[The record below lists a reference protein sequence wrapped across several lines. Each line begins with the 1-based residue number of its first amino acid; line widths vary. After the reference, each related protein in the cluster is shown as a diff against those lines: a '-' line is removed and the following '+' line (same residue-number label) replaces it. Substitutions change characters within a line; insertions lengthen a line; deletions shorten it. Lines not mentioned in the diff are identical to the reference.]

1 MRIKLPVGGKK
12 KDGGLLTGKTAARIK
27 ETVKQLKKFLHMG
40 KAACAGVALAFSAV
54 YFSGMLLVTYME
66 KGDIET
72 DYVERTYDAA
82 GNFIDSYIMDY
93 YDSRNPAY
101 MDELF
106 STEQET
112 EAGDNESYFRDA
124 LYKCLFSDG
133 DGNFMMSA
141 AIYDEEGELLLQSTN
156 QMRIPPENGEEA
168 EYVDLEDFLT
178 EEEIRELAEFESEN
192 NERVL
197 KRTEPYRYQVI
208 LSKGRIPAYLD
219 VVEKQWD
226 TYIVEKDEL
235 DEALEDMQEELLQK
249 EYYISDRL
257 DGSTEIGV
265 ERDRKIIWNW
275 RNPDISSENTQYT
288 VLEPQF
294 AFPAIEG
301 GYGVWEKWMNDGYFQ
316 DFPER
321 TEPAGTSEGY
331 YKKVGSGS
339 RYEIRATF
347 DPPYSSSM
355 YEGRY
360 ILVLRV
366 AQHPWLAALDSLKF
380 IYLGSFVFLIVCMAC
395 VLWIM
400 ERTYRQKERLETQ
413 RRDFIN
419 IMAHEIKMP
428 LSVIRGFSEN
438 LKENPDTKKR
448 EYYLEQIIRQT
459 EDVDGLVKEM
469 ITTSHVDWKQ
479 VKFGENPVSLKNVL
493 ECETDRL
500 AAQAEERRLNVT
512 MRCEDDWTLKGDR
525 RLLEQ
530 AFFCIL
536 SNAVCYNRD
545 EGRIRIVLRSGSC
558 TIENTG
564 ENIPPEHLPHVCE
577 MFYTVSQSKNGREKH
592 LGMGLYLASQ
602 IFSQHGAAL
611 RVENTEEGVKVT
623 VENKK

>member
-1 MRIKLPVGGKK
+1 MRIKLPGSGKK
-12 KDGGLLTGKTAARIK
+12 KDGGLPTGKTAARIR
-27 ETVKQLKKFLHMG
+27 ETVKQPKKFLHMG
-40 KAACAGVALAFSAV
+40 KTACAGVVLAFSAV

-72 DYVERTYDAA
+72 DYVDRTYDAA
-82 GNFIDSYIMDY
+82 SNFIDSYIMDY
-93 YDSRNPAY
+93 YDYRNLAY
-101 MDELF
+101 MDELL
-106 STEQET
+106 SAEQET
-112 EAGDNESYFRDA
+112 EVGDNESYFRDA

-133 DGNFMMSA
+133 AGNFMMSA
-141 AIYDEEGELLLQSTN
+141 AIYDEAGELLLQSSN
-156 QMRIPPENGEEA
+156 QIRISLENGEGTVYADLA
-168 EYVDLEDFLT
+168 EFLT
-178 EEEIRELAEFESEN
+178 EDEIQELAEFESEN
-192 NERVL
+192 NESVL
-197 KRTEPYRYQVI
+197 NEPEPYRYQAI
-208 LSKGRIPAYLD
+208 LSKGRIPAYID
-219 VVEKQWD
+219 VIEKQWEIY
-226 TYIVEKDEL
+226 TAREDEV
-235 DEALEDMQEELLQK
+235 DEVPESLKNQLLEK
-249 EYYISDRL
+249 EYYISGEPGNR
-257 DGSTEIGV
+257 EITV
-265 ERDRKIIWNW
+265 EGDEATVW
-275 RNPDISSENTQYT
+275 RWKNPDIPSENIKYEL
-288 VLEPQF
+288 LEAQID
-294 AFPAIEG
+294 FPAIEG
-301 GYGVWEKWMNDGYFQ
+301 GYGVWKKWMNDAYFQ
-316 DFPER
+316 DFPDR

-331 YKKVGSGS
+331 YQQVGEGN

-366 AQHPWLAALDSLKF
+366 EQHPWLAAMDSLKF
-380 IYLGSFVFLIVCMAC
+380 IYLGSLAFLIVCMAC
-395 VLWIM
+395 ALWIM
-400 ERTYRQKERLETQ
+400 ERTYRQKERMETQ

-419 IMAHEIKMP
+419 IMAHEIKTP

-469 ITTSHVDWKQ
+469 ITTSQVDWKQ

-536 SNAVCYNRD
+536 SNAVSYNRD

-558 TIENTG
+558 IIENTG
-564 ENIPPEHLPHVCE
+564 ENIPSEHLPHVCE
-577 MFYTVSQSKNGREKH
+577 MFYTVNQSKNGREKH

-611 RVENTEEGVKVT
+611 RVENTEEGVRVT
-623 VENKK
+623 VEKK